1 MYFFVF
7 FAPSTNLCTCRFAF
21 FRRIYLAWSSEL
33 LEASTYLLY
42 APNWTL
48 FSATAAVKSAVR
60 ICCGAEEAAIVRV
73 YENERIDHHMGVYVI
88 CVQERAKFQCAM
100 IIAYYHSYITSST
113 TNWQYAVCF
122 TALKTM
128 RKVKRFRAT
137 THSHTHNHTGTS

>member
-48 FSATAAVKSAVR
+48 FSATAAVKSAVC